1 MFAVSVGV
9 VASYLAKYASG
20 RLATFASRDMKQHL
34 SEHIGELPVWSIEQR
49 HSGDLVS
56 RLNNDASEIVGF
68 MENNFS
74 NLVFM
79 PLMALSAF
87 VFMLFMNWR
96 LLLVSFILTPVAML
110 ITDVLRQKI
119 GKYATENS
127 KYLGEANSIVQ
138 DTISSMGVVKVFK
151 LENSLYKKSKR
162 AYENSMGAEIMV
174 HKIFAPMLTVIIM
187 MREFPRLL
195 CFLFGGYLAING
207 ELQLGSLVAFTQLL
221 DYIIQPTTSLPYLI
235 ANITRTGA
243 AIGRLSEMMDEPAER
258 KSGGLSTR
266 DNEDLAIEFSDVTFG
281 YHKSEK
287 VLEGLSFRL
296 YTGEMVALVGPSGS
310 GKSTI
315 MDLICGFNE
324 VEEGSIRLYGRDLR
338 ELRLSSIREQ
348 LAFVPQDVYIFPGT
362 IAENIMY
369 GRAGATVDEVIAA
382 AKAANAHEFI
392 TQMPNG
398 YDTLVGERGVK
409 LSGGQQQQ
417 ISIARAILKN
427 APILLLDEPT
437 SALDTHSEALVQ
449 EALAR
454 LTEGRSVLVVAHRLS
469 TIKQA
474 DNILVL
480 DHGHIVEMGTH
491 EQLIKENA
499 LYKQLYLRQIISQS
513 SNSGEG
519 A

>member
-1 MFAVSVGV
+1 
-9 VASYLAKYASG
+9 
-20 RLATFASRDMKQHL
+20 
-34 SEHIGELPVWSIEQR
+34 
-49 HSGDLVS
+49 
-56 RLNNDASEIVGF
+56 
-68 MENNFS
+68 
-74 NLVFM
+74 
-79 PLMALSAF
+79 
-87 VFMLFMNWR
+87 
-96 LLLVSFILTPVAML
+96 
-110 ITDVLRQKI
+110 
-119 GKYATENS
+119 
-127 KYLGEANSIVQ
+127 
-138 DTISSMGVVKVFK
+138 
-151 LENSLYKKSKR
+151 
-162 AYENSMGAEIMV
+162 
-174 HKIFAPMLTVIIM
+174 
-187 MREFPRLL
+187 
-195 CFLFGGYLAING
+195 
-207 ELQLGSLVAFTQLL
+207 
-221 DYIIQPTTSLPYLI
+221 
-235 ANITRTGA
+235 
-243 AIGRLSEMMDEPAER
+243 MMDEPAER